1 MPINTN
7 TPTGRSCRAWN
18 GRAEGRVNVVPKMI
32 HLTVHPKERS
42 ETETQFRGSY
52 DRPNLSETFQS
63 SGFGGCLAW
72 TAFRNAVQAWSELW
86 SGFSTTTLSIYAIY
100 VYLVRFA
107 CILESRT
114 RESCLGYRR
123 FEESMPLRTLEG
135 RRQSKD
141 LTKCHPHLFF
151 GASVELPSKS
161 FSPKSVDIPGTSCM
175 VQGIHKR

>member
-107 CILESRT
+107 CILESGPLQNMPRLST
-114 RESCLGYRR
+114 WSIKIVMFSCDWRVMFAKSKLVTCLGC
-123 FEESMPLRTLEG
+123 LG
-135 RRQSKD
+135 
-141 LTKCHPHLFF
+141 HPNR
-151 GASVELPSKS
+151 ST
-161 FSPKSVDIPGTSCM
+161 I
-175 VQGIHKR
+175 QKRLKF